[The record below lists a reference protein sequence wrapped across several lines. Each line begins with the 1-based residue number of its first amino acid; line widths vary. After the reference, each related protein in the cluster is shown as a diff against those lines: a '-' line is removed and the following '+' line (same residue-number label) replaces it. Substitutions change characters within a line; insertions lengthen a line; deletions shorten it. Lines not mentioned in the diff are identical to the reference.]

1 MANNK
6 LVTIH
11 QATSQRGGLQWNA
24 WDGTFPLC
32 YVILTNNVNEMA
44 SYLSPICTVV
54 RGVKASLKVHPLCAG
69 ERIRASPTK
78 RLWFF
83 LQICMR
89 SLAEKSEFSKLQLFQ
104 RLFRPSL
111 ARALSHC
118 LCVFSKKDIHS
129 GESSPSW
136 TRVGAGLISHH
147 V

>member
-44 SYLSPICTVV
+44 SYLSPICMVV
-54 RGVKASLKVHPLCAG
+54 RGVKASLKVHPLFAG

-78 RLWFF
+78 RLWF
-83 LQICMR
+83 
-89 SLAEKSEFSKLQLFQ
+89 LANMYKKFGWEKWVFKAATFPKHFFS
-104 RLFRPSL
+104 
-111 ARALSHC
+111 
-118 LCVFSKKDIHS
+118 LCVCVCWSVCMCVQKRNS
-129 GESSPSW
+129 GDEESSPPW
-136 TRVGAGLISHH
+136 IRVGLNIILHI
-147 V
+147 